1 MAYEK
6 VVTIY
11 DTEEHAKAAVSA
23 LESAGF
29 SSNDIILLNKHAF
42 GTEASDVTPTREPG
56 FWRKLFGGDVREHEA
71 EVYGRAVEEGGYV
84 VRLRVPDTEVD
95 RAMRMLDTLAY
106 RVVRLPEEIITTC
119 QAESALLSDQSALL
133 SDQSA
138 LLSDQEER
146 SRTTP

>member
-29 SSNDIILLNKHAF
+29 SSNDIILLNKQAF
-42 GTEASDVTPTREPG
+42 GTEATDIAPTREPG
-56 FWRKLFGGDVREHEA
+56 FWRKLFGGVPEHED

-84 VRLRVPDTEVD
+84 VTLRVSDTEVD
-95 RAMRMLDTLAY
+95 RAMRMLGTLAY

-119 QAESALLSDQSALL
+119 QAESALLSDQ
-133 SDQSA
+133 
-138 LLSDQEER
+138 EER
-146 SRTTP
+146 ARTTP